1 VETIYLIFVVVLF
14 ILAIS
19 DLIVGVSNDAVNFLN
34 SAIGAKAASFKVVML
49 VAALGV
55 LIGATFSGGMME
67 IARSGVFNP
76 EMFNFSDIMLIFLA
90 VMIADVILLDTFN
103 TLGLPTSTTVSI
115 IFELLGASVAIAI
128 MKISASD
135 SGHTL
140 NEYINSSRALAIISG
155 ILISVVIAFTFG
167 ALIQFITRA
176 IFSFRYQTRLRY
188 LGGIFGG
195 FAITSIVYFILLKGA
210 KDAAFMTP
218 EAYRWIST
226 HGGTILITS
235 FVGFSILFQIL
246 HSFFKVNILKIIVLT
261 GTFALAMAFAGND
274 LVNFIGVPLAGY
286 QSFKVFSNNPGID
299 PELFPMSSLRDAIK
313 TPPAFLLFAGVV
325 MVLTLYTSRKARS
338 VIKTSV
344 NLSRQDEGQ
353 ERFGSTPLSRAI
365 VRFALNISESLLRF
379 VPLKTK
385 QALSKQFVQPPHN
398 KHDKDAPA
406 FDLLRA
412 AVNLVVASGLIAFGT
427 SLKLPLSTTY
437 VTFMVAMGTSL
448 SDGAWDRESAVY
460 RITGVFSVIGGWF
473 ITALTAFLISFTLA
487 IIFFYGGYIAI
498 FVMIGLA
505 ILLIYRTHILH
516 NRKENQEETAQ
527 REAMEINS
535 DNILDTCTANITEI
549 LTQTQL
555 EYKHCIDAVS
565 NEDIK
570 SLKKTKKKIEKLS
583 AKAKER
589 KNNVPIIVSKL
600 KEDAS
605 DVGHFYVQ
613 ALDYL
618 REILHA
624 LNYIVQPAHE
634 HVDNNHKPFSQAQ
647 TNELKLLSQH
657 IGKLMTHINSE
668 ITEKSFKNQEFIIA
682 EQQKQLAMIDLF
694 RKNEVRRLKKNASST
709 RNSLLFMTILQ
720 ESKNLL
726 LFIVNLYKAQRDFVT
741 YHEMRKNTASSEGVE
756 NK

>member
-1 VETIYLIFVVVLF
+1 METIYLIFVVVLF

-19 DLIVGVSNDAVNFLN
+19 DLVVGVSNDAVNFLN
-34 SAIGAKAASFKVVML
+34 SAIGAKAAPFRVVML

-115 IFELLGASVAIAI
+115 IFELLGASVAISI

-155 ILISVVIAFTFG
+155 ILISVVIAFSFG
-167 ALIQFITRA
+167 ALIQYITRA
-176 IFSFRYQTRLRY
+176 IFSFRYEKRFKY
-188 LGGIFGG
+188 LGGVFGG

-218 EAYRWIST
+218 EAYKWITT
-226 HGGTILITS
+226 HGGTILISS
-235 FVGFSILFQIL
+235 FVGFSIIFQIL
-246 HSFFKVNILKIIVLT
+246 HSLFRVNILKIIVLT

-286 QSFKVFSNNPGID
+286 ESFKVFASNPGID
-299 PELFPMSSLRDAIK
+299 PDLFPMSSLREAIK
-313 TPPAFLLFAGVV
+313 TPLVFLLAAGII
-325 MVLTLYTSRKARS
+325 MVFTLYTSRKARS

-353 ERFGSTPLSRAI
+353 ERFGSTPLSRAV
-365 VRFALNISESLLRF
+365 VRLALNISESLSRF
-379 VPLKTK
+379 VPEKAR
-385 QALSKQFVQPPHN
+385 QALSKQFVQPPHD

-406 FDLLRA
+406 FDMLRA

-473 ITALTAFLISFTLA
+473 ITGLSAFLLSFTLA
-487 IIFFYGGYIAI
+487 IIFFYGGHIAI
-498 FVMIGLA
+498 FGMITLA
-505 ILLIYRTHILH
+505 ILLVYRTHILH
-516 NRKENQEETAQ
+516 NRREKLEETAQ
-527 REAMEINS
+527 REVLDINTE
-535 DNILDTCTANITEI
+535 NILDTCTANITEI

-555 EYKHCIDAVS
+555 EYKRCIDAVS
-565 NEDIK
+565 DEDIK
-570 SLKKTKKKIEKLS
+570 SLKKTKKKVEKLS

-600 KEDAS
+600 LEDAS
-605 DVGHFYVQ
+605 DSGHYYVQ

-624 LNYIVQPAHE
+624 LNFIIQPAHD
-634 HVDNNHKPFSQAQ
+634 HVDNNHKPFSQTQ
-647 TNELKLLSQH
+647 ISELKLLSQH
-657 IGKLMTHINSE
+657 IGKLMTHVNTD
-668 ITEKSFKNQEFIIA
+668 ITEKNFNNQEFILA
-682 EQQKQLAMIDLF
+682 DQQKQLAMIDLF

-709 RNSLLFMTILQ
+709 RNSLLFMNILQ

-741 YHEMRKNTASSEGVE
+741 YHEMRKNPSLSGADMQ
-756 NK
+756 

>member
-1 VETIYLIFVVVLF
+1 METIYLIFVVVLF

-19 DLIVGVSNDAVNFLN
+19 DLVVGVSNDAVNFLN
-34 SAIGAKAASFKVVML
+34 SAIGAKAAPFRVVML

-115 IFELLGASVAIAI
+115 IFELLGASVAISI

-135 SGHTL
+135 TGHTL

-155 ILISVVIAFTFG
+155 ILISVVIAFSFG
-167 ALIQFITRA
+167 ALIQYITRA
-176 IFSFRYQTRLRY
+176 IFSFRYEKRLHY
-188 LGGIFGG
+188 FGGVFGG

-218 EAYRWIST
+218 EAYKWITT
-226 HGGTILITS
+226 HGGTILISS
-235 FVGFSILFQIL
+235 FVGFSIIFQIL
-246 HSFFKVNILKIIVLT
+246 HSLFRVNILKIIVLT

-286 QSFKVFSNNPGID
+286 ESFKVFANNPGID
-299 PELFPMSSLRDAIK
+299 PDLFPMSSLREAIK
-313 TPPAFLLFAGVV
+313 TPPVFLLAAGII
-325 MVLTLYTSRKARS
+325 MVFTLYSSRKARS

-353 ERFGSTPLSRAI
+353 ERFGSTPLSRAV
-365 VRFALNISESLLRF
+365 VRLSLNISESLSRF
-379 VPLKTK
+379 VPEKVR
-385 QALSKQFVQPPHN
+385 QALSKQFVQPPHD
-398 KHDKDAPA
+398 KHDMDAPA
-406 FDLLRA
+406 FDMLRA

-473 ITALTAFLISFTLA
+473 ITALSAFLLSFTLA
-487 IIFFYGGYIAI
+487 IIFFYGGHIAI
-498 FVMIGLA
+498 FGMIALA
-505 ILLIYRTHILH
+505 ILLVYRTHILH
-516 NRKENQEETAQ
+516 NRKEKLEETAQ
-527 REAMEINS
+527 REVLEINAE
-535 DNILDTCTANITEI
+535 NILDTCTANITEI

-555 EYKHCIDAVS
+555 EYKRCIDAVS
-565 NEDIK
+565 DEDIK
-570 SLKKTKKKIEKLS
+570 SLKKTKKKVEKLS

-589 KNNVPIIVSKL
+589 KNNVPIVISKL
-600 KEDAS
+600 LEDAS
-605 DVGHFYVQ
+605 DSGHYYVQ
-613 ALDYL
+613 SLDYL

-624 LNYIVQPAHE
+624 LNFIIQPAYD

-647 TNELKLLSQH
+647 TSELKLLSQH
-657 IGKLMTHINSE
+657 IGKLMTHVNTDISE
-668 ITEKSFKNQEFIIA
+668 KNFNNQEFILA
-682 EQQKQLAMIDLF
+682 DQQKQLAMIDLF

-709 RNSLLFMTILQ
+709 RNSLLFMNILQ

-741 YHEMRKNTASSEGVE
+741 YHEMRKNPSSSGADTH
-756 NK
+756 

>member
-1 VETIYLIFVVVLF
+1 METIYLIFVIVLF

-34 SAIGAKAASFKVVML
+34 SAIGAKAASFKVVMA

-55 LIGATFSGGMME
+55 LVGASFSGGMME

-115 IFELLGASVAIAI
+115 IFELLGASVAISI
-128 MKISASD
+128 MKITSTD

-140 NEYINSSRALAIISG
+140 SEYINSSRALAIISG
-155 ILISVVIAFTFG
+155 ILISVVIAFSFG
-167 ALIQFITRA
+167 ALIQYITRA
-176 IFSFRYQTRLRY
+176 IFSFRFEKRLKY
-188 LGGIFGG
+188 LGGLFGG
-195 FAITSIVYFILLKGA
+195 LALTSIVYFMLIKGA

-218 EAYRWIST
+218 EAYKWIST
-226 HGGTILITS
+226 HGGTVILTS
-235 FVGFSILFQIL
+235 FVGFSILLQLLYSLFR
-246 HSFFKVNILKIIVLT
+246 VNILKIIVLT

-286 QSFKVFSNNPGID
+286 ESYKAFISNPGIEPD
-299 PELFPMSSLRDAIK
+299 HFPMAILREAIK
-313 TPPAFLLFAGVV
+313 TPLIFLLAAGAI
-325 MVLTLYTSRKARS
+325 MVITLYTSRKARS

-344 NLSRQDEGQ
+344 NLSRQDEGH
-353 ERFGSTPLSRAI
+353 ERFGSTPLSRAV
-365 VRFALNISESLLRF
+365 VRLALNMSESLSRF
-379 VPLKTK
+379 VPQKVK
-385 QALSKQFVQPPHN
+385 DSLSKQFIQPPHD

-406 FDLLRA
+406 FDMLRA

-427 SLKLPLSTTY
+427 SMKLPLSTTY

-473 ITALTAFLISFTLA
+473 ITALSAFLLSFTLA
-487 IIFFYGGYIAI
+487 IIFFYGGYISI
-498 FVMIGLA
+498 FIMIVLA
-505 ILLIYRTHILH
+505 FVLVYRTHILH
-516 NRKENQEETAQ
+516 HRKEEKEELER
-527 REAMEINS
+527 REVMEINA

-549 LTQTQL
+549 LSQTQL
-555 EYKHCIDAVS
+555 EYKRCIDAVS
-565 NEDIK
+565 DEDIK
-570 SLKKTKKKIEKLS
+570 TLKKTKKKIEKLS
-583 AKAKER
+583 LKAKER
-589 KNNVPIIVSKL
+589 KNNVPIIISKL

-605 DVGHFYVQ
+605 DAGHYYVQ

-624 LNYIVQPAHE
+624 FNYIVQPAHD

-647 TNELKLLSQH
+647 ISELKLLSQH
-657 IGKLMTHINSE
+657 IGKLMTHVSTDIN
-668 ITEKSFKNQEFIIA
+668 EKNFNNQQFMLS
-682 EQQKQLAMIDLF
+682 EQQKLLGMIDLF
-694 RKNEVRRLKKNASST
+694 RKNEVRRLKKNLSST

-726 LFIVNLYKAQRDFVT
+726 LFLVNLYKAQRDFVT
-741 YHEMRKNTASSEGVE
+741 YNDMPKNSG
-756 NK
+756 N